1 MQGGLQASAGLRQ
14 VYEVI
19 DVGIRVDGGKVV
31 QAWNLSIEKV
41 IQTPLNGVLRGMT
54 L

>member
-1 MQGGLQASAGLRQ
+1 MQGGLQALAGLGQ

-19 DVGIRVDGGKVV
+19 NIGIRVDRHKAV

-41 IQTPLNGVLRGMT
+41 IQPPRMMC
-54 L
+54 